1 MNWSLILFV
10 VVVALF
16 AWRGFRS
23 GILKSVARVLAI
35 AAGYAAAILFAG
47 DLSRQLETRFEL
59 QGIAAFA
66 GASILLFLLAASA
79 VMLLFWLLRR
89 FLPGDGSVSLASA
102 VGGGAVGSLV
112 GVLLAIVLVWGFAF
126 VRDFGPGGVGDAI
139 SNASD
144 NRLEAFA
151 NRLAGRAVSAAM
163 SAGDAQPEVA
173 RISAAV
179 MENPAEMALRS
190 RRLMESSEL
199 QALVRDPRNRRI
211 LDSGNSELVRK
222 LPAFRALVANPD
234 MIAMARVTGYGEGDD
249 LERELAQQV
258 TDIWERTQRVK
269 NHPRFQAI
277 VSDPEFIAVAQSG
290 NPLALLTDSRLLE
303 LADIIFEDD
312 GNPTRGSSDLSGDLS
327 GDLPGLPTGEPDGSA
342 PRQTQIYQWTD
353 SSGRL
358 HFSDQ
363 GPEQ

>member
-1 MNWSLILFV
+1 
-10 VVVALF
+10 
-16 AWRGFRS
+16 
-23 GILKSVARVLAI
+23 
-35 AAGYAAAILFAG
+35 
-47 DLSRQLETRFEL
+47 
-59 QGIAAFA
+59 
-66 GASILLFLLAASA
+66 
-79 VMLLFWLLRR
+79 
-89 FLPGDGSVSLASA
+89 
-102 VGGGAVGSLV
+102 
-112 GVLLAIVLVWGFAF
+112 
-126 VRDFGPGGVGDAI
+126 
-139 SNASD
+139 
-144 NRLEAFA
+144 
-151 NRLAGRAVSAAM
+151 
-163 SAGDAQPEVA
+163 
-173 RISAAV
+173 
-179 MENPAEMALRS
+179 
-190 RRLMESSEL
+190 
-199 QALVRDPRNRRI
+199 
-211 LDSGNSELVRK
+211 
-222 LPAFRALVANPD
+222 

-312 GNPTRGSSDLSGDLS
+312 GNPTRGSSDLSGDL
-327 GDLPGLPTGEPDGSA
+327 PGLPTGEPDGSA